1 MIDPCLIPALAQEAP
16 GGVSLVWDFLKT
28 GGFVM
33 FLLVLCSMAAVT
45 CMIMATLQLQERKLL
60 PPSVIS
66 QLRSLPSFAAK
77 GSISPLQQY
86 LESDG
91 SFLARLGALAISG
104 TYTSKQECTDAVAT
118 RAKLEIHRLE
128 TGIPFLE
135 VMVTVAPLLGLL
147 GTTIGLV
154 GMFTEYGKGGES
166 GTDTAAVA
174 REIGVALK
182 CTIAGLFVAVPS
194 VVAHVLLI
202 RKLDSIAVKLEGIL
216 AEAIHNFYHYFEV
229 SRSS

>member
-1 MIDPCLIPALAQEAP
+1 MTNPWIMPLLAQDAP
-16 GGVSLVWDFLKT
+16 GGFYLVWEFLKT

-33 FLLVLCSMAAVT
+33 FLLVLCSMVAVT

-60 PPSVIS
+60 PPSVIA
-66 QLRSLPSFAAK
+66 QLRSLPTYAAK
-77 GSISPLQQY
+77 GSIAPLQQY

-91 SFLARLGALAISG
+91 SVLAKLGGLSVSG
-104 TYTSKQECTDAVAT
+104 TYTSKQECTDAVAA
-118 RAKLEIHRLE
+118 RAKLEVHRLE

-154 GMFTEYGKGGES
+154 GMFTAYGEGADTGEE
-166 GTDTAAVA
+166 TAKVA

-194 VVAHVLLI
+194 VVAHVLLM

-216 AEAIHNFYHYFEV
+216 AETIHNFYHYFEV
-229 SRSS
+229 SRTS